1 MLFDM
6 LNWMMGLVDAPGI
19 TPAPV
24 KGTVG
29 WLRIKFKVSVELDG
43 VVVVV
48 DPLVDEPVVVVVVVV
63 ELSEVRVRVPL
74 QSLLTL

>member
-1 MLFDM
+1 
-6 LNWMMGLVDAPGI
+6 MGLVDAPGI

-29 WLRIKFKVSVELDG
+29 WVRIKFKVSVGFE
-43 VVVVV
+43 VVV
-48 DPLVDEPVVVVVVVV
+48 DPLVDEPVVEPVVV
-63 ELSEVRVRVPL
+63 EVEFVEARVSVPV